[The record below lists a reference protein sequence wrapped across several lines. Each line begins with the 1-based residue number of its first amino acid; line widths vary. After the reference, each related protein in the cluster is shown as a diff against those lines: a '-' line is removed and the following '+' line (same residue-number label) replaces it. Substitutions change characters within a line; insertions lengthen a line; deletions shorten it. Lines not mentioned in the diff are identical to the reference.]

1 MPTLNHKIRLLTICL
16 AGELAEKEIP
26 LFRGAVLGS
35 MGAEADVLY
44 HNHIGKDGFRYRYP
58 LIQYKRLHGHPAIV
72 CIGEGVDAIQ
82 PFLNSE
88 ARTLRLGNRLMTT
101 KIQERRYSDFEIT
114 ATDSLCHYSLR
125 QWLPLNENNY
135 KTYMQED
142 SLIGQISLLE
152 RILTGNIL
160 SMLKGLDLTAMFPIQ
175 ISITKLDPLYYV
187 VYKNTSH
194 AAFDIS
200 FTANLLMPDHIGLG
214 KNVSVGFG
222 SLNRV
227 SINR

>member
-1 MPTLNHKIRLLTICL
+1 MNDTGRIPLLTIL
-16 AGELAEKEIP
+16 LEGELHDSEIP
-26 LFRGAVLGS
+26 LFRGAVLHS
-35 MGAEADVLY
+35 MGGEADVLF
-44 HNHIGKDGFRYRYP
+44 HNHRGNDGYRYSYP
-58 LIQYKRLHGHPAIV
+58 LIQYKRLHGQPAIV
-72 CIGEGVDAIQ
+72 CIGEGVEAIQ

-88 ARTLRLGNRLMTT
+88 VPTLRIGNRMMTAR
-101 KIQERRYSDFEIT
+101 IQERRYSDFEMA
-114 ATDSLCHYSLR
+114 ATDNPCHYSLR

-135 KTYMQED
+135 KAYMQED

-187 VYKNTSH
+187 VYKNTRH